1 MTYQELATRLISL
14 GQSLQEHA
22 SQLSGEAAAK
32 AAKSLGTSAE
42 KLEKLLQSAISQCSP
57 EALNLRELLDA
68 HSSILDTKKLQA
80 FAKKLGLKSPGGPKA
95 TPAGS
100 RQKFVELAILAG
112 VAEDAQTLIEAFI
125 QVHRAP
131 KPDTSS
137 EESLRA
143 ELRRLGAKPAEEI
156 EMELEV
162 KFTDD
167 EARALG
173 KAAGI
178 KVTAKSTKKAL
189 IPKIVHF
196 AQRNYENTAMVLDA

>member
-1 MTYQELATRLISL
+1 MTYQELATRLITL

-22 SQLSGEAAAK
+22 SHLSGEAAAK

-57 EALNLRELLDA
+57 EALRLREILDA
-68 HSSILDTKKLQA
+68 HSSIFDTKKLQA

-95 TPAGS
+95 TLTGS
-100 RQKFVELAILAG
+100 RQKFVELAVFGG
-112 VAEDAQTLIEAFI
+112 VAENAQTLIEAFI

-143 ELRRLGAKPAEEI
+143 ELRRLGAKRAEEI

-178 KVTAKSTKKAL
+178 KVTAKSTTKAL
-189 IPKIVHF
+189 IPKIAHF